1 MGHLNH
7 VNKNN
12 AGIQPTTHREDH
24 NNTHTNTPQ
33 QGNGKNTRDKDG
45 TITYCSICESINHW
59 APNCPDN
66 QNQNNTYYK
75 KIVLHQTDY
84 DYPSKLL

>member
-1 MGHLNH
+1 MSHLNH

-24 NNTHTNTPQ
+24 NNTHTNAPQ
-33 QGNGKNTRDKDG
+33 KGNGKNTRDKDG
-45 TITYCSICESINHW
+45 TITHCSICESINHW
-59 APNCPDN
+59 APNCADN

-75 KIVLHQTDY
+75 KIVLNQTDY
-84 DYPSKLL
+84 DHPSKLL